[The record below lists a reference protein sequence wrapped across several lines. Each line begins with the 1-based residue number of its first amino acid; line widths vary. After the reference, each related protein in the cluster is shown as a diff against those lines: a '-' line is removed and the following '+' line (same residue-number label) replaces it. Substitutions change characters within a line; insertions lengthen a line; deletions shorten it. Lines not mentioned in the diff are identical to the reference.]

1 MEISC
6 SRISIYKYTNK
17 GYDISIFV
25 KKEMI
30 NVNHIDR
37 LEELIKEKNGTLLT
51 LDLKGTNIPREYL
64 KILVERGKLERV
76 YRGVYVSTETFEDV
90 MYYMQ
95 HKYPKIIYS
104 HETALYFH
112 GLTDRTPMK
121 YSITVPSDYKVLKTS
136 FKNFKIYYI
145 KMDLYN
151 LGMTDGVT
159 SFGNNIKVYNV
170 ERTICDM
177 IRSRNIIDIQIV
189 NESMKRYVKLK
200 TADYGLLGEYAKLMN
215 VENIIQKYMEVLL

>member
-1 MEISC
+1 M
-6 SRISIYKYTNK
+6 
-17 GYDISIFV
+17 
-25 KKEMI
+25 
-30 NVNHIDR
+30 NHIER
-37 LEELIKEKNGTLLT
+37 LEALIKEKNGTLLAS
-51 LDLKGTNIPREYL
+51 DLKGTNIPREYL
-64 KILVERGKLERV
+64 KILVECGKLERV
-76 YRGVYVSTETFEDV
+76 YRGVYVSPETFEDV

-112 GLTDRTPMK
+112 GLTDRTPMI
-121 YSITVPSDYKVLKTS
+121 YSITVPSDYKVPKTN
-136 FKNFKIYYI
+136 FENFKIYYI
-145 KMDLYN
+145 KMGLYT

-177 IRSRNIIDIQIV
+177 IRSRNKIDIQIV

-200 TADYGLLGEYAKLMN
+200 TANFGLLGEYSKLMN
-215 VENIIQKYMEVLL
+215 VENIVQKYIDVLL